1 MVDKK
6 RNPAQEEDLIQQA
19 DETLDSE
26 PMDISAIETDKPSI
40 NPSFKNR
47 DAETIGRMIAGATPT
62 LFGMLFGPQQAERG
76 IAQTKAFGAAG
87 KPSKLVPVVGEGGK
101 PIYETPEGALGQEV
115 YQKPSAGLSTT
126 GKWLP
131 GKTWIKDES
140 GTEQLTDTLTNNVSG
155 AVINA
160 ITKEPIQS
168 ARSYITPKTYL
179 TEGLAGQRNVKVI
192 DPSLRGK
199 GMINNEQVEPGL
211 GQFYGVKTKGQA
223 QTIEKGFQ
231 KGQEE
236 SQALASNLVDI
247 QSAKSILRTSKDA
260 RQVAQAVYG
269 MVRSV
274 ESKGVLTDQDFANIT
289 GSDMKSYLDNL
300 EYKIKTRAFGDIDAL
315 RNSYLKL
322 ADSIEKKASN
332 KLATLSKIYAPKTKI
347 AQESFKGVV
356 PVTKEAQM
364 HPEADAAIEWAR
376 SNPSDPR
383 SKKILKTLGIK

>member
-1 MVDKK
+1 MARK
-6 RNPAQEEDLIQQA
+6 PSQEEDLLDQA
-19 DETLDSE
+19 DETLTGE
-26 PMDISAIETDKPSI
+26 PLDITALETDKPSSV
-40 NPSFKNR
+40 PSSQDR
-47 DAETIGRMIAGATPT
+47 SAETIGRMVAGATPT
-62 LFGMLFGPQQAERG
+62 LFGFLFGPQQSERG

-87 KPSKLVPVVGEGGK
+87 KPSKLVPIVGPEGK
-101 PIYETPEGALGQEV
+101 PIYETPEGALGQEA
-115 YQKPSAGLSTT
+115 YQKPSAGFSST

-131 GKTWIKDES
+131 GKTWIKDDK
-140 GTEQLTDTLTNNVSG
+140 GVEQLTDTLTNNVTG
-155 AVINA
+155 AVVNA

-179 TEGLAGQRNVKVI
+179 TEGLAGQKNVKVI
-192 DPSLRGK
+192 DPSLRGS

-211 GQFYGVKTKGQA
+211 GQFYKVKTKGQA

-236 SQALASNLVDI
+236 SQALATNLVDI
-247 QSAKSILRTSKDA
+247 QSAKDVLRTSKDA

-300 EYKIKTRAFGDIDAL
+300 EYKIKTKAFGDIDAL

-322 ADSIEKKASN
+322 ADSIEKKTAN
-332 KLATLSKIYAPKTKI
+332 KLATLSKVYAPRTKQ
-347 AQESFKGVV
+347 AQEAFKSVV
-356 PVTKEAQM
+356 PVTKDTQL
-364 HPEADAAIEWAR
+364 HPEADAAMEWAKN
-376 SNPSDPR
+376 NPNDPR
-383 SKKILKTLGIK
+383 SKKILKALGVK